1 MLYASERQRPVF
13 DCELITVKCSLKT
26 SVSLV
31 LRKCSHKSDI
41 VIVTSFVRTPLHTS
55 LCPFGV
61 RIRQV
66 RLLYLNSP
74 NYSSLLHAD
83 QCKHYN
89 TTVVISVGV
98 IKCVCPYTIHILL
111 GKKGL
116 YPLLLLGIS
125 SFCSIFSFAFPIQ
138 TTWCSPGNFCLF
150 INYADI
156 CSWIHVQK
164 NQHVFWDEKTKHICK
179 LKKSVA

>member
-1 MLYASERQRPVF
+1 MPASSY
-13 DCELITVKCSLKT
+13 CELITVKCILKT

-31 LRKCSHKSDI
+31 LATKHLNCKWSHRSDV
-41 VIVTSFVRTPLHTS
+41 VIVASFIRTPLHTS

-66 RLLYLNSP
+66 RLYLNSP
-74 NYSSLLHAD
+74 TYSSLLHAD

-89 TTVVISVGV
+89 TTDVISVGV

-111 GKKGL
+111 GKRGL

-150 INYADI
+150 INYAYI
-156 CSWIHVQK
+156 CSWIHVHK
-164 NQHVFWDEKTKHICK
+164 NQHVFWNEKTKHTCK
-179 LKKSVA
+179 LKKSIA

>member
-1 MLYASERQRPVF
+1 MYKVVCYWKTVSLYCKF
-13 DCELITVKCSLKT
+13 ITYNSLKT

-31 LRKCSHKSDI
+31 LRKCSHKSDV
-41 VIVTSFVRTPLHTS
+41 VIVTSFTRKSLHTS

-66 RLLYLNSP
+66 RLYLNSLT
-74 NYSSLLHAD
+74 YSSLLHAD

-89 TTVVISVGV
+89 ATVVISVGV

-111 GKKGL
+111 CKRGL

-150 INYADI
+150 ITYAYI
-156 CSWIHVQK
+156 CSRIHVHK
-164 NQHVFWDEKTKHICK
+164 NQHVFWNEKTKHTCK
-179 LKKSVA
+179 QKESIA

>member
-31 LRKCSHKSDI
+31 LRKSSHKSDV
-41 VIVTSFVRTPLHTS
+41 VIVTSFIRTPLHTW

-74 NYSSLLHAD
+74 TYSSLLHAH

-89 TTVVISVGV
+89 TTVVISVRV
-98 IKCVCPYTIHILL
+98 IKCVCPYTIHMASWHFIILL
-111 GKKGL
+111 GL
-116 YPLLLLGIS
+116 FFCFPNSDHVMFSREFL
-125 SFCSIFSFAFPIQ
+125 SF
-138 TTWCSPGNFCLF
+138 
-150 INYADI
+150 Y
-156 CSWIHVQK
+156 
-164 NQHVFWDEKTKHICK
+164 
-179 LKKSVA
+179 

>member
-31 LRKCSHKSDI
+31 LRKSSHKSDV
-41 VIVTSFVRTPLHTS
+41 VIVTSFIRTPLHTW

-89 TTVVISVGV
+89 ATG
-98 IKCVCPYTIHILL
+98 
-111 GKKGL
+111 
-116 YPLLLLGIS
+116 
-125 SFCSIFSFAFPIQ
+125 
-138 TTWCSPGNFCLF
+138 
-150 INYADI
+150 D
-156 CSWIHVQK
+156 
-164 NQHVFWDEKTKHICK
+164 
-179 LKKSVA
+179 

>member
-13 DCELITVKCSLKT
+13 DCESITVKCSLKT

-31 LRKCSHKSDI
+31 LRKCHKSDV
-41 VIVTSFVRTPLHTS
+41 VIVTSFTRTPLHPS

-66 RLLYLNSP
+66 QLLYLNSP

-111 GKKGL
+111 GKRGL

-138 TTWCSPGNFCLF
+138 TT
-150 INYADI
+150 
-156 CSWIHVQK
+156 
-164 NQHVFWDEKTKHICK
+164 
-179 LKKSVA
+179 

>member
-1 MLYASERQRPVF
+1 MLYASERQHPVF

-55 LCPFGV
+55 PCPFGV

-74 NYSSLLHAD
+74 DYSSLLHAD

-89 TTVVISVGV
+89 TTVVISVRV
-98 IKCVCPYTIHILL
+98 IKCVCPYTIHMASWQERTLYSLVPWHFIILL
-111 GKKGL
+111 DL
-116 YPLLLLGIS
+116 F
-125 SFCSIFSFAFPIQ
+125 FCFPNSDHVMFSREFLTF
-138 TTWCSPGNFCLF
+138 
-150 INYADI
+150 Y
-156 CSWIHVQK
+156 
-164 NQHVFWDEKTKHICK
+164 
-179 LKKSVA
+179 